1 MAHAYT
7 PGLKVLAKTML
18 TKTRRL
24 PLKGNVKVNKGDLV
38 KADDIVAHTDLPGN
52 VFPVN
57 VANFLNVDP
66 SELDDFMVRKEGDVI
81 QKGDILAETKGIFGL
96 FKSSVK
102 SPVAGTLDSYSKV
115 TGQAIIREDPIPV
128 NINAYI
134 HGIIDEVIPE
144 EGVVIRTT
152 AAFVQGI
159 FGIGGERRG
168 AIKILTE
175 KAGDTL
181 TSDLIDDSCKG
192 KVLVGGA
199 FMTLDAFK
207 KAEKKGVEGIIVGG
221 FNYKDIKDI
230 VGYDIGVAITGEE
243 PVQTTLIVTEGFG
256 EIRMAEQTFNLLKD
270 HEGEIASINGA
281 TQIRAGVIRPEV
293 IICLDEKSDDKIK
306 PAEVKGMDVGTV
318 VRVIRAPYFGL
329 LGEVTELPHALQK
342 LESGSMARVAKVK
355 IYEQN
360 KEVMLPRANL
370 EIYETK

>member
-24 PLKGNVKVNKGDLV
+24 PLKGNVKVKKGDLV

-66 SELDDFMVRKEGDVI
+66 SELDDFMIRKEGDVI
-81 QKGDILAETKGIFGL
+81 RKGDILAETKGIFGL

-115 TGQAIIREDPIPV
+115 TGQAIIRENPIPV
-128 NINAYI
+128 NIHAYI
-134 HGIIDEVIPE
+134 DGVIDEVIPE

-168 AIKILTE
+168 AIKILTD
-175 KAGDTL
+175 KPGDTL
-181 TSDLIDDSCKG
+181 TADLIDDSCKG

-207 KAEKKGVEGIIVGG
+207 KAEKIGVEGIIVGG

-256 EIRMAEQTFNLLKD
+256 EIPMAEQTFNLLKD
-270 HEGEIASINGA
+270 HEEEVASINGA

-293 IICLDEKSDDKIK
+293 IICLDEIADNKIK
-306 PAEVKGMDVGTV
+306 PADVKGMDIGTV

-355 IYEQN
+355 IYKQN

>member
-1 MAHAYT
+1 
-7 PGLKVLAKTML
+7 
-18 TKTRRL
+18 
-24 PLKGNVKVNKGDLV
+24 
-38 KADDIVAHTDLPGN
+38 
-52 VFPVN
+52 
-57 VANFLNVDP
+57 
-66 SELDDFMVRKEGDVI
+66 MVRKEGDVI

-175 KAGDTL
+175 KAGDIL
-181 TSDLIDDSCKG
+181 TADLIDDSCKG

-207 KAEKKGVEGIIVGG
+207 KAEKMGVEGIIVGG

-243 PVQTTLIVTEGFG
+243 PVRTTLIVTEGFG

-306 PAEVKGMDVGTV
+306 PADIKGMDIGTV

>member
-24 PLKGNVKVNKGDLV
+24 PLKGNVKVKKGDLV

-66 SELDDFMVRKEGDVI
+66 SELDDFMIRKEGDVI

-102 SPVAGTLDSYSKV
+102 SPVAGRLDSYSKV

-134 HGIIDEVIPE
+134 QGVIDEVIPE

-175 KAGDTL
+175 KPGDTL
-181 TSDLIDDSCKG
+181 TADLIDDSCKG

-199 FMTLDAFK
+199 FMTLEAFK
-207 KAEKKGVEGIIVGG
+207 KAEKIGVEGIIVGG

-243 PVQTTLIVTEGFG
+243 PVQTTLIITEGFG

-270 HEGEIASINGA
+270 HEGDVASINGA

-293 IICLDEKSDDKIK
+293 IICLDEKADNKIK
-306 PAEVKGMDVGTV
+306 PVELKGMDIGTV

>member
-18 TKTRRL
+18 IKTRRL
-24 PLKGNVKVNKGDLV
+24 PLKGNVKVRKGDTV
-38 KADDIVAHTDLPGN
+38 KADHIVAHTDLPGN

-66 SELDDFMVRKEGDVI
+66 SELDDFMIRKEGDVI
-81 QKGDILAETKGIFGL
+81 EKGDILAETKGIFGL
-96 FKSSVK
+96 FKSTVA

-128 NINAYI
+128 NIRAYI
-134 HGIIDEVIPE
+134 NGTVSEVIPE

-152 AAFVQGI
+152 AAFIQGI

-168 AIKILTE
+168 IIKVLT
-175 KAGDTL
+175 KKSDDPL
-181 TSDLIDDSCKG
+181 TADLIDESCKG

-207 KAEKKGVEGIIVGG
+207 KAEKVGAEGIIVGG

-243 PVQTTLIVTEGFG
+243 PVKTTLIVTEGFG
-256 EIRMAEQTFNLLKD
+256 EIRMAEQTFKLLKD
-270 HEGEIASINGA
+270 QEGEVASINGA

-293 IICLDEKSDDKIK
+293 IICLDEKADDKKK
-306 PAEVKGMDVGTV
+306 PADVKGMDIGTV
-318 VRVIRAPYFGL
+318 VRIIRAPYFGL
-329 LGEVTELPHALQK
+329 LGEVTDLPHALQK
-342 LESGSMARVAKVK
+342 LDSGSKARVAKVK
-355 IYEQN
+355 IYEQD
-360 KEVMLPRANL
+360 KDVLLPRANL